1 MIEPNTTIAA
11 GRDAW
16 QRLRERERATWSDW
30 LIVGRALI
38 IGRTEAL
45 IIGRTEALKIAKTN
59 CPVGSRYNSA
69 MGRWLHRYCTGVRVD
84 W

>member
-45 IIGRTEALKIAKTN
+45 KIAKTN